1 MSTQAETGGRPPE
14 RSAAASRPGGHDRGA
29 ADLRA
34 SRSIDTLTLRGDA
47 RAPLACAA
55 AVPGAAVVAP
65 ANAAGGAATGT
76 ALRRQVAGGRSL
88 LRRVVRKVLHK
99 AKYWLPDYPF
109 LMLAHYRRV
118 GRFPNL
124 RNPVTYND
132 YILLRCLHPDPLW
145 TTLADKLAVREFVK
159 ARVGD
164 AHLVPLFAAPEVFTR
179 EVFDALP
186 TQFVMKANH
195 GCAFV
200 EIVRDKSQTSFEAL
214 DRLAKKWLAVDY
226 SRESRERHYK
236 AIKPRL
242 YFEKLLLDSEG
253 NIPADIKMNMFGRGP
268 DGPII
273 YTGIV
278 SNRFSDPH
286 GDVFDAN
293 WNRVDLT
300 LGDFARTEADVAPPE
315 NWSEIVAFASRLA
328 DGLGYV
334 RVDVYLVDGHIYFGE
349 LTFTPGAGVF
359 PFYPDR
365 IDYEWGALMRQM
377 SSPPFPGAASAH
389 RLAR

>member
-1 MSTQAETGGRPPE
+1 MSTQAETGGRPTE
-14 RSAAASRPGGHDRGA
+14 RSAASGRPGGHDRGA
-29 ADLRA
+29 SDPRA
-34 SRSIDTLTLRGDA
+34 TRGTDTLTLRGDA
-47 RAPLACAA
+47 RTPLACAV
-55 AVPGAAVVAP
+55 AVPGCTVVAP
-65 ANAAGGAATGT
+65 ANGAGGAATGA
-76 ALRRQVAGGRSL
+76 ALSRQIAGGRSL
-88 LRRVVRKVLHK
+88 LRRVLRKVLHK

-109 LMLAHYRRV
+109 LMLAHFRRV

-145 TTLADKLAVREFVK
+145 TALADKLAVREFVK
-159 ARVGD
+159 ARVGE
-164 AHLVPLFAAPEVFTR
+164 AHLVPLLAAPEVFTP

-186 TQFVMKANH
+186 AQFVMKANH

-214 DRLAKKWLAVDY
+214 ERLAKKWLAIDY
-226 SRESRERHYK
+226 SRESRERHYQ

-300 LGDFARTEADVAPPE
+300 LGDFARTEGEVAPPA
-315 NWSEIVAFASRLA
+315 NWPEIVAFASRLA

-334 RVDVYLVDGHIYFGE
+334 RVDVYVVDGHIYFGE

-365 IDYEWGALMRQM
+365 IDYEWGALIRQM